1 VLVELKPSG
10 EVVEVKAADLA
21 ERGTARAAAAAGAAA
36 PSAGQQRQPD
46 SSGGGRSRQGREDR
60 DRDPGREG
68 GRERDRDRGREQR
81 DREGGRGEYG
91 ARGSRGAAEGR
102 DGGQDRERHRDS
114 DKERGSDRARD
125 RGHDRVREQERSR
138 DDPSDRDGR
147 SGGSSKQRQQQP
159 QALSLHKLWVASL
172 IRVRIVDK
180 RMGGGKL
187 YLKKGTVMDVRPD
200 GSCDVRLEEE
210 GRGVVTVH
218 QDQLETVV
226 PKEPG
231 AGVMVVAGEHRGR
244 RGRLLQANKS
254 SGAAAL
260 QLLGDMQVVRLMLD
274 DVAQFMGHL
283 DDEDE

>member
-1 VLVELKPSG
+1 VELKPSG
-10 EVVEVKAADLA
+10 EVVEVTAADLA

-46 SSGGGRSRQGREDR
+46 SSSDRRSREGREDR
-60 DRDPGREG
+60 DRRDREG
-68 GRERDRDRGREQR
+68 DRERERDRGREQR
-81 DREGGRGEYG
+81 DRDPDRG
-91 ARGSRGAAEGR
+91 ARGSREAADGR
-102 DGGQDRERHRDS
+102 DGDRDRHRDR
-114 DKERGSDRARD
+114 DRERGSDRDRGRGSDRD
-125 RGHDRVREQERSR
+125 RGRERAREQERSR
-138 DDPSDRDGR
+138 DDPSHKDER

-159 QALSLHKLWVASL
+159 QTLPLHKLWVASL
-172 IRVRIVDK
+172 IRIRIVDK
-180 RMGGGKL
+180 RIGGGKL

>member
-1 VLVELKPSG
+1 MELKPSG
-10 EVVEVKAADLA
+10 EVVEVTAADLA
-21 ERGTARAAAAAGAAA
+21 ERGAARAAAAAGAAA

-46 SSGGGRSRQGREDR
+46 SSSDRRSREGREDR
-60 DRDPGREG
+60 DRRDREG
-68 GRERDRDRGREQR
+68 DRERERGREQR
-81 DREGGRGEYG
+81 DRDPDRG
-91 ARGSRGAAEGR
+91 ARGSREAADGR
-102 DGGQDRERHRDS
+102 DGDRDRHRDR
-114 DKERGSDRARD
+114 DRERGSDRD
-125 RGHDRVREQERSR
+125 RGRERAREQERSR
-138 DDPSDRDGR
+138 DDPSHKDGR

-159 QALSLHKLWVASL
+159 QTLPLHKLWVASL
-172 IRVRIVDK
+172 IRVRIIDK
-180 RMGGGKL
+180 RIGGGKL

-200 GSCDVRLEEE
+200 GSCDVRLEEG
-210 GRGVVTVH
+210 GRGAVTVH